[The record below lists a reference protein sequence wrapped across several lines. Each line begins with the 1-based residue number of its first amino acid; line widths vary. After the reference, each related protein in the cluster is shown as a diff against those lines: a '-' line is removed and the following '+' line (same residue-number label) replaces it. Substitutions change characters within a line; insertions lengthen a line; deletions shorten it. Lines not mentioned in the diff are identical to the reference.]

1 MSNPVLVGYDA
12 TSSDRVPV
20 TLGVAAARCVRSP
33 LMIVCIYGTAPA
45 RDLLGAAQV
54 AEDRVAD
61 ASETLDD
68 VVRELEAS
76 GIRVEFRGLG
86 KVHPTRALHA
96 TARAEKAGLL
106 VVGSPRREAVGPLL
120 PGSIVERQMQGALC
134 PVAVV
139 PYGWALV
146 GRKTI
151 GVDYVD
157 SAEGHEALRGA
168 HALARRAGGTLYVVT
183 AVSPG
188 SAGALE
194 GELRALAE
202 GAQRS
207 AIATLGGDAAVKAD
221 VFVEDPADALIRAS
235 ENLDLLV
242 CGSRGY
248 GPPGAVSLG
257 KVSRRV
263 ATEAGCP
270 VVVVPRGGGRSL
282 EVLLTQ
288 G

>member
-1 MSNPVLVGYDA
+1 MDLPRGVQHPRTHDVLPDAGFRRIRGSHEAPMSNPVLVGYDA

-106 VVGSPRREAVGPLL
+106 VVGSPRRGNGGTPTAGLHSRAPDA
-120 PGSIVERQMQGALC
+120 G
-134 PVAVV
+134 
-139 PYGWALV
+139 
-146 GRKTI
+146 
-151 GVDYVD
+151 
-157 SAEGHEALRGA
+157 
-168 HALARRAGGTLYVVT
+168 HALPRRGR
-183 AVSPG
+183 P
-188 SAGALE
+188 
-194 GELRALAE
+194 
-202 GAQRS
+202 
-207 AIATLGGDAAVKAD
+207 
-221 VFVEDPADALIRAS
+221 IR
-235 ENLDLLV
+235 L
-242 CGSRGY
+242 
-248 GPPGAVSLG
+248 
-257 KVSRRV
+257 
-263 ATEAGCP
+263 
-270 VVVVPRGGGRSL
+270 GGGRRSQDDRRGL
-282 EVLLTQ
+282 RRQ
-288 G
+288 RGGARGSARRPCAS